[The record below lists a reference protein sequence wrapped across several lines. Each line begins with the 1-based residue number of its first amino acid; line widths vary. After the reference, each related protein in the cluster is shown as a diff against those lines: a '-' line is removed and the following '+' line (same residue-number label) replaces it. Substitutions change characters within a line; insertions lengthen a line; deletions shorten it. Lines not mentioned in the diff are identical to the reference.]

1 MNRAGC
7 VKKLLKLTM
16 IGGNVNKSE
25 QRILYLS
32 TIQNMIQP
40 APISAVD
47 KCLQYYIH
55 IMQWEYHGL

>member
-1 MNRAGC
+1 M
-7 VKKLLKLTM
+7 LSKLTM
-16 IGGNVNKSE
+16 IGGNFNKSE

-40 APISAVD
+40 ARISAVD